1 MEPYGREFE
10 GSWRYFDQI
19 FQSLSAVSVA
29 NGMNQSHGVSLFVA
43 PSSGHFWDYL
53 QRHLAVIFGTILQ
66 RHLVVIFGTICSAI
80 YRSFLNYLQ
89 RHLAVIFELFAAPSS
104 GHFGTICSA
113 I

>member
-1 MEPYGREFE
+1 MSLKGRGVTSTKFFKAFVC
-10 GSWRYFDQI
+10 RFRCQR
-19 FQSLSAVSVA
+19 
-29 NGMNQSHGVSLFVA
+29 HGVSLFVA